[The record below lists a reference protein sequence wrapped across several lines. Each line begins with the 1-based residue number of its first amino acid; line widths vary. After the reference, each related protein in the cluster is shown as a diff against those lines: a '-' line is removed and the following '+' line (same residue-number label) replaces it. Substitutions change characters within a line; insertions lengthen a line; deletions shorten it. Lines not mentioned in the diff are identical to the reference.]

1 MRALFFYCRLEE
13 VWAKDNIEYW
23 PELDV
28 SEKYS
33 LRISQLVDWDRF

>member
-1 MRALFFYCRLEE
+1 MVQQITVKNLYQ
-13 VWAKDNIEYW
+13 DYIEYW